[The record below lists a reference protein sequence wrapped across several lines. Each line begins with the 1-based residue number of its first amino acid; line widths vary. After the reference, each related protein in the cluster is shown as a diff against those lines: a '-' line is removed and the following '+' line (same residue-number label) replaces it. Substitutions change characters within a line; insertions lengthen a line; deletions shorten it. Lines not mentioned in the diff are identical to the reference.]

1 MKTTIY
7 LPDELG
13 RKLAQE
19 AEERGLSLS
28 HLIREKIENSSAKER
43 EEEIFSQESLAT
55 PISLLRENG
64 ALLQEIN
71 SRLERQ
77 EKMLHLLTRNMVADL
92 KFLIHSW
99 IKRYQCVAM
108 KEEEIK
114 EEIGRHREKIL
125 TALEKL

>member
-7 LPDELG
+7 LPDELA

-19 AEERGLSLS
+19 AEERKLSLS
-28 HLIREKIENSSAKER
+28 QLIREKIENCSTKEKR
-43 EEEIFSQESLAT
+43 EEISSQESLAT
-55 PISLLRENG
+55 LISLLRENG
-64 ALLQEIN
+64 VLLREIN
-71 SRLERQ
+71 SRLMKQ

-99 IKRYQCVAM
+99 IKKYQCAAM
-108 KEEEIK
+108 KEEEIR

-125 TALEKL
+125 AALEKL

>member
-13 RKLAQE
+13 QRLTKE

-28 HLIREKIENSSAKER
+28 QLIREKIENCPVKETGGKSS
-43 EEEIFSQESLAT
+43 SQELLET
-55 PISLLRENG
+55 MISLLRKNG
-64 ALLQEIN
+64 ALLHEIN
-71 SRLERQ
+71 SRLDRQ
-77 EKMLHLLTRNMVADL
+77 ERMLHLLTRNMVADL

-99 IKRYQCVAM
+99 IKKYQCAAM

-114 EEIGRHREKIL
+114 EEIKRHREKIL
-125 TALEKL
+125 AALEKL